1 MIFDFILKHFTKTL
15 LSSRRTDKLI
25 QQTIR
30 SKFANCTVL
39 TIAHRLHTVMDSDRV
54 LVMDAGEVRELG
66 HAYEL
71 LQRSGGYLRHLVDNT
86 GSATANALQQAAEES
101 YSKRLLDGRV
111 PAEDLNLTVALHE
124 QKE

>member
-1 MIFDFILKHFTKTL
+1 M
-15 LSSRRTDKLI
+15 
-25 QQTIR
+25 
-30 SKFANCTVL
+30 L

-71 LQRSGGYLRHLVDNT
+71 LQRPDGYLRHLVNNT
-86 GSATANALQQAAEES
+86 GTSMSNALMQAAEES

-111 PAEDLNLTVALHE
+111 PAEDLNITAAMHE
-124 QKE
+124 HTD